1 MMHQLLP
8 EEHMNMGTTCKTDSN
23 HALYQTQDP
32 GALRQQ
38 CQPLHHYITQLAYW
52 NKKYSDS
59 FDFAVSCHT
68 ISINAICLEKSKRAN
83 ESLFELVVDR
93 ESLLA
98 ICLLDWQ
105 LQNRVSALLYCS
117 DSCLFLDV
125 LILQLSVSLSIV
137 TDSTFLP
144 NTGQTNTIYK
154 GEVYSERW

>member
-8 EEHMNMGTTCKTDSN
+8 EEHMNMGTTCKTESN
-23 HALYQTQDP
+23 QALYQTQDP

-98 ICLLDWQ
+98 W
-105 LQNRVSALLYCS
+105 VSALLYCS
-117 DSCLFLDV
+117 DSCLFPDV